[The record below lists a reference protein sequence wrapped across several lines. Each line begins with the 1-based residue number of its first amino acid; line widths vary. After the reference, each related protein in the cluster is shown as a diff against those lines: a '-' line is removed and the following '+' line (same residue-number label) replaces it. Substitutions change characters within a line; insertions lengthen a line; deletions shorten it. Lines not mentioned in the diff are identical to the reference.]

1 MLFISLEIVIKTTTW
16 NNQTLPNILQ
26 SFIKLES
33 IAEQVFG
40 SIECF
45 IDQSFT
51 RLDTIN
57 NVINMIFFLEQRI
70 DNVKKTLQN
79 LEKPGTKTT
88 FYSAACFPEFG
99 TSNIQVTI
107 PSSSIQTDEEIAA
120 SIQANSTITNEVGLI
135 TKNNQQKADTKASYS
150 N

>member
-57 NVINMIFFLEQRI
+57 NVINILSFL
-70 DNVKKTLQN
+70 D
-79 LEKPGTKTT
+79 
-88 FYSAACFPEFG
+88 
-99 TSNIQVTI
+99 
-107 PSSSIQTDEEIAA
+107 
-120 SIQANSTITNEVGLI
+120 
-135 TKNNQQKADTKASYS
+135 
-150 N
+150 

>member
-1 MLFISLEIVIKTTTW
+1 MSFILLEIVIKTTTW
-16 NNQTLPNILQ
+16 DDQTLPNILQ

-57 NVINMIFFLEQRI
+57 NVINILSFL
-70 DNVKKTLQN
+70 D
-79 LEKPGTKTT
+79 
-88 FYSAACFPEFG
+88 
-99 TSNIQVTI
+99 
-107 PSSSIQTDEEIAA
+107 
-120 SIQANSTITNEVGLI
+120 
-135 TKNNQQKADTKASYS
+135 
-150 N
+150 